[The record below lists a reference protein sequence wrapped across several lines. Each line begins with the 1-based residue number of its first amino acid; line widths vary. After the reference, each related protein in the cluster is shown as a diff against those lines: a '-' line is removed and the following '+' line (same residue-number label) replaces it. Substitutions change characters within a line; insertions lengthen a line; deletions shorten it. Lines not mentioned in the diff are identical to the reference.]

1 MGNAST
7 PWQGIEL
14 LLDVARR
21 MQQSDP
27 DVIFILVTGDSL
39 VPFPVL
45 DNLLVLRQISYHDMP
60 HYLASADLCL
70 CLYKDYDWIEYGFY
84 GSSLKLFDFMA
95 AEKPV
100 IASDMGQIATVIKD
114 GVNGVLVPN
123 DVEMIAGK
131 IRDLKNNRE
140 QRESLARNA
149 REDVITYYNWDRVA
163 EQTEAVLM
171 DV

>member
-1 MGNAST
+1 
-7 PWQGIEL
+7 
-14 LLDVARR
+14 
-21 MQQSDP
+21 
-27 DVIFILVTGDSL
+27 
-39 VPFPVL
+39 
-45 DNLLVLRQISYHDMP
+45 MP

-131 IRDLKNNRE
+131 IRDLKNDRE
-140 QRESLARNA
+140 QRDSLARNA